1 MAKILVVDDDKD
13 TCWLL
18 SNILKE
24 DGYQV
29 EIAQTGKSA
38 LKRIPAIEPDVM
50 VLDYNLSRVSSI
62 PILKEVL
69 RVFPSL
75 KVIMISAY
83 ASETAKAAAKELG
96 AYDFLDK
103 PFDIKK
109 LSRIIK
115 KILAKDKVLGK
126 P

>member
-38 LKRIPAIEPDVM
+38 LKRIKAIESDVM
-50 VLDYNLSRVSSI
+50 VLDYNLSRVR
-62 PILKEVL
+62 VL
-69 RVFPSL
+69 GDVVDYVAHGRFL
-75 KVIMISAY
+75 KVPEQAD
-83 ASETAKAAAKELG
+83 EERTA
-96 AYDFLDK
+96 
-103 PFDIKK
+103 
-109 LSRIIK
+109 
-115 KILAKDKVLGK
+115 
-126 P
+126 

>member
-18 SNILKE
+18 SNVLKE
-24 DGYQV
+24 DSYQV

-38 LKRIPAIEPDVM
+38 LKRIQAIEPDVM
-50 VLDYNLSRVSSI
+50 VLDYNLSGVSSI
-62 PILKEVL
+62 PILKEAL

-75 KVIMISAY
+75 KIIMISAY

-109 LSRIIK
+109 FSRIIK
-115 KILAKDKVLGK
+115 KTLAKDKV
-126 P
+126 

>member
-18 SNILKE
+18 SNVLKE
-24 DGYQV
+24 DSYQV

-38 LKRIPAIEPDVM
+38 LKRIKAIEPDVM
-50 VLDYNLSRVSSI
+50 VLDYNFSRVSSI
-62 PILKEVL
+62 PILKEAL

-75 KVIMISAY
+75 KIIMISAY
-83 ASETAKAAAKELG
+83 ASETAKEAAKELG

-109 LSRIIK
+109 FSRIIK
-115 KILAKDKVLGK
+115 KTLAKDKV
-126 P
+126 

>member
-18 SNILKE
+18 SEILKE
-24 DGYQV
+24 EGYQV
-29 EIAQTGKSA
+29 EIAYTGKSA
-38 LKRIPAIEPDVM
+38 LKRIEAIEPDVM

-62 PILKEVL
+62 PILKEAL

-83 ASETAKAAAKELG
+83 ASETAKTAAKELG

-109 LSRIIK
+109 FSRIIK
-115 KILAKDKVLGK
+115 KTLAKDKVLGK

>member
-18 SNILKE
+18 SNVLKE
-24 DGYQV
+24 DSYQV

-38 LKRIPAIEPDVM
+38 LNALKRIKAIEPDVM
-50 VLDYNLSRVSSI
+50 VLDYNLSGVSSI
-62 PILKEVL
+62 PILKEAL

-75 KVIMISAY
+75 KIIMISAY

-109 LSRIIK
+109 FSRIIK
-115 KILAKDKVLGK
+115 KTLAKDKV
-126 P
+126 